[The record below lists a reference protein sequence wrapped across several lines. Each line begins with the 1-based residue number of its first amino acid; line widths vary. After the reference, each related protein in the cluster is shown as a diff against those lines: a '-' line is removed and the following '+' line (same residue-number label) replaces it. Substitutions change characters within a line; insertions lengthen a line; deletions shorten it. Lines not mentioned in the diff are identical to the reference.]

1 MKILIKRAYDIAEK
15 DDGYRV
21 LIDRLWPRGV
31 SKIKAK
37 IDFWAKDI
45 TPSTELRNW
54 YHENPEKNFPIFIKK
69 YKEEL
74 KKNKIEIEKIKKKL
88 KNKPKTTLVTA
99 VKDIKHSHVNTLLN
113 ALK

>member
-1 MKILIKRAYDIAEK
+1 MKIFVKRAYNIATK

-37 IDFWAKDI
+37 LDYWAKDI
-45 TPSTELRNW
+45 TPSTELRSW

-74 KKNKIEIEKIKKKL
+74 KKNKIIIGEIKKELQK
-88 KNKPKTTLVTA
+88 KSKITLITA
-99 VKDIKHSHVNTLLN
+99 VKNIEYSHVNTLLN